1 MVVRF
6 HPSLQQPREWAS
18 DETEQTSKY
27 TSGFSPLTYKQGA
40 FFSQNLK
47 HMNRPQEQYDRL
59 NARLPWAGGFET
71 ALIEAWMKADGT
83 NKTRLE
89 NAFEDLLKGKQQ

>member
-1 MVVRF
+1 
-6 HPSLQQPREWAS
+6 
-18 DETEQTSKY
+18 
-27 TSGFSPLTYKQGA
+27 
-40 FFSQNLK
+40 
-47 HMNRPQEQYDRL
+47 MNRPQEQYDRL
-59 NARLPWAGGFET
+59 NARLRFAGGFET